1 MAVETKIVL
10 DANILIRAVL
20 GKKVRNTI
28 ERYVNST
35 QFFTPEVC
43 FADVRKYLPALFA
56 KRDLPVDKAI
66 AILEGL
72 TSLISSVDANLY
84 EIYEVEAKQR
94 IAVRDIDD
102 WPIVAVSLMLNCPVW
117 TEDADFFGT
126 GVATWTS
133 DRVHLYLSKSEQNI
147 SNDDV

>member
-1 MAVETKIVL
+1 MAAETKIVL

-28 ERYVNST
+28 QKYAGST

-43 FADVRKYLPALFA
+43 FADARKYLPPLFK
-56 KRDLPVDKAI
+56 KRNLAVNEAI
-66 AILEGL
+66 SVLEGL
-72 TSLISSVDANLY
+72 TSLISAVDANLY
-84 EIYEVEAKQR
+84 EIYEIEAKQR

-133 DRVHLYLSKSEQNI
+133 DRVHLYLSKGEQNLT
-147 SNDDV
+147 NYD

>member
-1 MAVETKIVL
+1 MATETKIVL

-28 ERYVNST
+28 QKYAGSAE
-35 QFFTPEVC
+35 FFTPDVC
-43 FADVRKYLPALFA
+43 FADARKYLPPLFE
-56 KRDLPVDKAI
+56 KRNLPVDEAI
-66 AILEGL
+66 AVLEGL
-72 TSLISSVDANLY
+72 TAIIAAVDANLY
-84 EIYEVEAKQR
+84 EIYKVEAKQR
-94 IAVRDIDD
+94 IAIRDVDD

-133 DRVHLYLSKSEQNI
+133 DRVHLYLSKNQQNI
-147 SNDDV
+147 SNDDE

>member
-20 GKKVRNTI
+20 GKKVRSTI
-28 ERYVNST
+28 EKFASSP
-35 QFFTPEVC
+35 QFFTPDIC
-43 FADVRKYLPALFA
+43 FADARKYLPALFA
-56 KRDLPVDKAI
+56 KRNLPADEAI
-66 AILEGL
+66 AVLEGL
-72 TSLISSVDANLY
+72 TSLISVMDANLY

-102 WPIVAVSLMLNCPVW
+102 WPIVAVSLMLDCPVW

-126 GVATWTS
+126 GVPTWTS
-133 DRVHLYLSKSEQNI
+133 DRVHLYLSKGE
-147 SNDDV
+147 

>member
-1 MAVETKIVL
+1 MATETKIVL

-28 ERYVNST
+28 EKYANSS
-35 QFFTPEVC
+35 QFFTPDVC
-43 FADVRKYLPALFA
+43 FADARKYLPALFA
-56 KRDLPVDKAI
+56 KRNLPADEAI
-66 AILEGL
+66 AVLSEL
-72 TSLISSVDANLY
+72 TNFVAAVDVSLY

-133 DRVHLYLSKSEQNI
+133 DRVHLYLSKGKQNI
-147 SNDDV
+147 SNDDE